1 MGGTINPSTLNKVF
15 SMRNCFANS
24 IISKSI
30 FILISLEAMKDQ
42 YKDKKICESS
52 NLIYIDRLWH
62 PPLVFKLPAY
72 FVRSTATN
80 NVEDLYQKCSGKSDD
95 KSSREP
101 VQQKCS
107 CASSE
112 QSNQE
117 LIQEMAVH
125 LMQDHAEIVVGI
137 HGYNTG
143 KDGVKRWYADILN
156 HANTDPAIGG
166 KFLFIGYRWPS
177 EQFLENP
184 IGKLWQAL
192 QALPILL
199 GVLFFGANLLAISA
213 LLFLNHSSTLFLA
226 LILLGTTGIT
236 AILTL
241 ILLRVLVYFRDAYR
255 ASNFGVMD
263 LVELLRQ
270 LDQELYEKNKERF
283 KKDPDRH
290 RVRLNFICHSMGGF
304 VTTNV
309 MRILSNAFD
318 SDAIGNLKG
327 ENKAPS
333 PKIGRIY
340 CLGRL
345 VLVAP
350 DIPVKTVLDSRAN
363 FLRSSLRRFEE
374 AYLFSNE
381 GDLALRIASTAA
393 NYLSYPARTRIHG
406 YRLGNLG
413 VRARQDQQGI
423 VNWAELF
430 QNQNGPLAKDLE
442 LSVLSHRQLLD
453 DLHKSTEA
461 YPIANLFTYV
471 DCTDYRDWK
480 VGDTP
485 KKGTKPRRLLSL
497 SRVHCSLMQFCLY
510 SWQLIRWLILRNL
523 DGHGGYFQGCY
534 SSQLIYQFAFLSF
547 GGFIEDY
554 SSRPLD
560 SEPSSPQSDAKFPT
574 VETIL
579 DDLQS
584 DPLFQAQLIDDPA
597 RLEVVKKR
605 LHNLIQLSQ
614 NCQERGIQVLL
625 SPERYEV
632 DLLMRQDRAAYRQ
645 RVATQGQDCS
655 NSVV

>member
-1 MGGTINPSTLNKVF
+1 
-15 SMRNCFANS
+15 
-24 IISKSI
+24 
-30 FILISLEAMKDQ
+30 MKDQ

-62 PPLVFKLPAY
+62 PPLVFKVPAY

-80 NVEDLYQKCSGKSDD
+80 NVEDPPQKCPGKSDS
-95 KSSREP
+95 KSNREP
-101 VQQKCS
+101 IQEKCS

-112 QSNQE
+112 QLNQE

-125 LMQDHAEIVVGI
+125 LLQDHAEIVVAI

-143 KDGVKRWYADILN
+143 EAGVKRWYVDILN

-192 QALPILL
+192 QALPILP
-199 GVLFFGANLLAISA
+199 GVLFFGANLLVIIA

-241 ILLRVLVYFRDAYR
+241 ILLRMLVYFRDAYR
-255 ASNFGVMD
+255 AANFGVME

-270 LDQELYEKNKERF
+270 LDKELYEKNKERF
-283 KKDPDRH
+283 EKDQEGH

-309 MRILSNAFD
+309 VRILSDVFD
-318 SDAIGNLKG
+318 PNSVGTLKG
-327 ENKAPS
+327 ENKTPS

-381 GDLALRIASTAA
+381 GDLALRVASTAA

-413 VRARQDQQGI
+413 IKTINTKLHQQGI
-423 VNWAELF
+423 MNWAELF
-430 QNQNGPLAKDLE
+430 QNRNRPLAKDLE
-442 LSVLSHRQLLD
+442 LSALSHRQLLD

-485 KKGTKPRRLLSL
+485 KKGIKPPRLLSL
-497 SRVHCSLMQFCLY
+497 SRVHCSLIQYFLY

-560 SEPSSPQSDAKFPT
+560 SEPLSLQSDVKFPT

-584 DPLFQAQLIDDPA
+584 DPLFLAQLAKDPA
-597 RLEVVKKR
+597 RLKVVEKR
-605 LHNLIQLSQ
+605 LLNVIHLAQ
-614 NCQERGIQVLL
+614 NCRERGIQVVL

-632 DLLMRQDRAAYRQ
+632 DLLMRQDRDAYRRQ
-645 RVATQGQDCS
+645 LAGQGQDCS
-655 NSVV
+655 NNGI